1 MCDERRLFGIH
12 EPGGLADAVAV
23 QARLLHRLPAGLAPE
38 KAALAEPTTVALHAV
53 LLQPPQPGDVVLVTG
68 PGPIGLLAGRAA
80 RAFGA
85 RVLIAGTPADA
96 ATRLPAAKKLGL
108 EPLDPAQPIA
118 DALAAVTSSPVDLV
132 IECSGAG
139 AAIDAAL
146 HAIKRGGGV
155 TLVGM
160 PSAAV
165 GIDLS
170 LALRGEIALR
180 ASYFGTWHDFER
192 ALALLAD
199 GTIPADDLL
208 VSYTLDDAL
217 TAFADADAQRVLKPV
232 VRP

>member
-1 MCDERRLFGIH
+1 
-12 EPGGLADAVAV
+12 
-23 QARLLHRLPAGLAPE
+23 
-38 KAALAEPTTVALHAV
+38 V

-85 RVLIAGTPADA
+85 RVVIAGTPADA
-96 ATRLPAAKKLGL
+96 GTRLPAARQLGL
-108 EPLDPAQPIA
+108 EPLDPAQSIP
-118 DALAAVTSSPVDLV
+118 DALAALGATPVDLV
-132 IECSGAG
+132 LECSGAA

-146 HAIKRGGGV
+146 HVVKRGGGV
-155 TLVGM
+155 TLIGM
-160 PSAAV
+160 PSA
-165 GIDLS
+165 GIEIDLS

-192 ALALLAD
+192 AIALIAD
-199 GTIPADDLL
+199 GTIPAAGLL
-208 VSYTLDDAL
+208 APYTLDDAL